1 MIPTEEEH
9 RPQYSVGRAAEIL
22 RTRRRFLHRLD
33 SFDVVCP
40 RRTPGGHRRY
50 SRHEL
55 GRIRRVIQL
64 ADEGLTLAA
73 IRHIVAL
80 EKRVRE
86 LESQRDAAWQR
97 LAELQPRTLIPK
109 MRRERVPPI

>member
-1 MIPTEEEH
+1 MIPTEEH
-9 RPQYSVGRAAEIL
+9 RPQYSVGQAAEL
-22 RTRRRFLHRLD
+22 LSTRRRFLHRLD
-33 SFDVVCP
+33 TFAVVCP

-55 GRIRRVIQL
+55 NRIRRVLQL

-73 IRHIVAL
+73 IRHILAL
-80 EKRVRE
+80 EKRIRE
-86 LESQRDAAWQR
+86 LETQRDTAWQR
-97 LAELQPRTLIPK
+97 LAELQPRPLIPK